1 MFWSGCAKTPN
12 PAVNADVP
20 GTFVLLVSRCGG
32 TPVTL
37 YRQAAGRIDIP
48 YVVYT

>member
-1 MFWSGCAKTPN
+1 MSQAPN

-20 GTFVLLVSRCGG
+20 DTFDLLVDRTGG

-37 YRQAAGRIDIP
+37 YR
-48 YVVYT
+48 

>member
-1 MFWSGCAKTPN
+1 MRYDELPN

-20 GTFVLLVSRCGG
+20 DTCILLVSRAGG

-37 YRQAAGRIDIP
+37 YR
-48 YVVYT
+48 

>member
-1 MFWSGCAKTPN
+1 MSTGVLPPN

-20 GTFVLLVSRCGG
+20 GTFVLLASRGGG

-37 YRQAAGRIDIP
+37 YR
-48 YVVYT
+48 